1 MNILVEYLTYTEANE
16 LSSLSDYLNEKSL
29 LDEHVTALLNYLDVG
44 DPYMVRVKKPI
55 SGWQATD
62 FTDEDRIGAIKD
74 TWRRVAIFIL
84 RTKDKFEA
92 LITEYNARKAKLIA
106 PLTDN
111 TSITD
116 NIETTGTN
124 SSTRGESDTPV
135 SSTFEQFP
143 TNADNL
149 SFAEQSKANATNSE
163 KRNGSNSRTYDT
175 DYNVELLG
183 KLERNFVNP
192 LTEWYNLLYR
202 EIAVMEAEAYG
213 R

>member
-1 MNILVEYLTYTEANE
+1 MNVLVEYLSYSEANA
-16 LSSLSDYLNEKSL
+16 LSPLSDYLSEKQL
-29 LDEHVTALLNYLDVG
+29 LDDNVTALIRYLDVG
-44 DPYMVRVKKPI
+44 DPYMVRVKKPMCN
-55 SGWQATD
+55 WRATE
-62 FTDEDRIGAIKD
+62 FTDADRRDAIAD

-84 RTKDKFEA
+84 RTKDKFET
-92 LITEYNARKAKLIA
+92 LITEYNARKAKLIS
-106 PLTDN
+106 PITD
-111 TSITD
+111 TTAITD
-116 NIETTGTN
+116 NIETAGTN
-124 SSTRGESDTPV
+124 NSTRGESDTPV

-163 KRNGSNSRTYDT
+163 QRNGSNNRTYDT
-175 DYNVELLG
+175 DYNVALLG

>member
-1 MNILVEYLTYTEANE
+1 MNVLVEYLTYTEANA
-16 LSSLSDYLNEKSL
+16 LSSLSDYLTEKSL
-29 LDEHVTALLNYLDVG
+29 LDENVTALLNYLNVG

-55 SGWQATD
+55 AYWQATE
-62 FTDEDRIGAIKD
+62 FTDEDRISAITD

-84 RTKDKFEA
+84 RTKDKFET
-92 LITEYNARKAKLIA
+92 LITEYNARKASLLA
-106 PLTDN
+106 PIRDKT
-111 TSITD
+111 TITD
-116 NIETTGTN
+116 HIESTATN

-135 SSTFEQFP
+135 SSTFAQFP

-149 SFAEQSKANATNSE
+149 SFAEQSKADADNSE
-163 KRNGSNSRTYDT
+163 DRDGSNERTYDT

>member
-1 MNILVEYLTYTEANE
+1 MNILVEYLTYTEANA
-16 LSSLSDYLNEKSL
+16 LSSLSAYLSDKSL
-29 LDEHVTALLNYLDVG
+29 LDDNVTALLNYLNVG
-44 DPYMVRVKKPI
+44 DPYMVRIKKPI
-55 SGWQATD
+55 GYWQATE
-62 FTDEDRIGAIKD
+62 FTDEDRISAITD

-84 RTKDKFEA
+84 RTKDKYET
-92 LITEYNARKAKLIA
+92 LITEYNARKASLIA
-106 PLTDN
+106 PIKDT
-111 TSITD
+111 TTITD
-116 NIETTGTN
+116 HIDTHGDN

-135 SSTFEQFP
+135 SSTFKQFP
-143 TNADNL
+143 TDADNL
-149 SFAEQSKANATNSE
+149 SFAEQSKGSADNTE
-163 KRNGSNSRTYDT
+163 DRDGSNARTYDT